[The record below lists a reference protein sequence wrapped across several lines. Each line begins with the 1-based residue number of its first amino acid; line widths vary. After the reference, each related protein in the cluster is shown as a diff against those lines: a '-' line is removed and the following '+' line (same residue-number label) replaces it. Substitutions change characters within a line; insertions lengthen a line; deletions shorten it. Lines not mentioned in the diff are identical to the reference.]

1 MHLPHKESH
10 SYRKTKRGKS
20 VKFDIKTQELN
31 IMSSHAAP
39 TPKKRKEKI
48 SIKSVRVKKIVQT
61 HQRIDAL
68 IALKV

>member
-1 MHLPHKESH
+1 
-10 SYRKTKRGKS
+10 
-20 VKFDIKTQELN
+20 
-31 IMSSHAAP
+31 MSSHAAP
-39 TPKKRKEKI
+39 TPKKRKGKI

>member
-31 IMSSHAAP
+31 IMSSHAKP
-39 TPKKRKEKI
+39 TPKKKKWWNQDKKRK
-48 SIKSVRVKKIVQT
+48 SDTASV
-61 HQRIDAL
+61 DPE
-68 IALKV
+68 